1 MSPLVIAL
9 IGLILWIGISVGLGF
24 LLALKGS
31 TLYIFIGLLS
41 IVGIIGAGFFVWWK
55 NKQDAQSGAKPSGDP
70 EIDGLVKEVEAK
82 LAAAKAV
89 AGAKIGNLPLFFVM
103 GEPGSVKTTSMLHSA
118 LEPELVCGQ
127 VYQDTNVVPTRL
139 ANVFL
144 AKNTLFLD
152 TGGPLMSNAE
162 RWQRLVRRMAPG
174 ALKSVMGGAAQAPR
188 AVVVCFDVER
198 FLAPG
203 GGEAIT
209 ASARNLNARLGDI
222 AQTLGINFPVYVL
235 FTRMDR
241 MPFFHDFVRNFANE
255 EAFQVFG
262 ATAPLPESATQGIY
276 AEEATRRISELFQ
289 NLCHALSDKRLTYLP
304 RETDPEKLPGA
315 YEFAREFR
323 KLRAPIV
330 QFLVDLCRPSQ
341 LRTSPFLRG
350 FYFSG
355 VRPVIVDDSGSLRS
369 AREQHQ
375 PAIEAGGSA
384 TKVFKLG
391 PGGLMAQGVQGTP
404 QVGAT
409 RKVPQWTFLGRLFN
423 DVLLGDKDALMA
435 SSASTK
441 TSMAQRILLA
451 TAAVVGLVALTGFTV
466 SYFGN
471 RTLENDAI
479 EAAKGMASVN
489 ATDPAALPEVA
500 ALEKL
505 ETLRGTLQ
513 TLDGYRVNGAPYSL
527 RWGLYSGDA
536 AYPEVKKIWC
546 QKFNQQL
553 LGPTVINLQN
563 QMKRLPATPNAG
575 DDYSA
580 NLSNLR
586 TYLTVTAYPDKAV
599 PEVTSPALLAAWSA
613 GKNVDEPR
621 QELARKQFEFYSDFL
636 KTGGCPLPFDADAV
650 SNSRRYLSGFSGVN
664 SIYASMLAAAN
675 KANKPVNFNRD
686 IKDTADFV
694 VNNKDVQGAFTRP
707 GFASMSGFIKNPKP
721 FFGGETWVLCGD
733 PAVSKDTARTTC
745 DSRQNYDLAQLAK
758 DLTDLYSADYI
769 RAWQGY
775 IKNSSVVKFK
785 DLEDAAAKLEVLS
798 NNTTPLMALFWLAT
812 QHTAV
817 DNDKIKTAFQPIQEV
832 VPPPATLVKY
842 IYEDKNGTYIDALTK
857 LQKGVADAAA
867 AKADVNVA
875 NQTVSMASDARM
887 TVKGVARRFNPD
899 PSAQVDQISAKLL
912 EDPITQVE
920 KMLKGVG
927 ADELNAKGG
936 GMCRGFNALA
946 NKFPFNPTSKV
957 DATIDDVN
965 KVFRPSDGLL
975 PAFYKENLQKYLKKE
990 GDEYKPTGEPGPIQ
1004 MNPAFVR
1011 FFSEAMRFGDM
1022 MYPSNASAP
1031 SLKYTLTPVKTDVVQ
1046 GFNLSID
1053 GQKATLGASGGGKQF
1068 VWPGAGEA
1076 KIGVKVTGGTEFSA
1090 AEERGLWAVF
1100 HFFANADNQTPSG
1113 TNYVIEWF
1121 LRSGRNNETMKIEGK
1136 EVRYKFQVDVPI
1148 FSKQFFN
1155 QLRCVSNP
1163 AK

>member
-9 IGLILWIGISVGLGF
+9 IGLLLWIGLSVGVGF
-24 LLALKGS
+24 LMALKGS
-31 TLYIFIGLLS
+31 TLYIFIGLMS

-55 NKQDAQSGAKPSGDP
+55 NKQDTASGAKPSGDP

-103 GEPGSVKTTSMLHSA
+103 GEPGSVKTTSILHSA

-127 VYQDTNVVPTRL
+127 VYQETNVVPTRL

-144 AKNTLFLD
+144 AKNALFLD
-152 TGGPLMSNAE
+152 TGGPLMANAD

-262 ATAPLPESATQGIY
+262 ATAPLAAAGTQGIY
-276 AEEATRRISELFQ
+276 AEDATRRISELFQ

-355 VRPVIVDDSGSLRS
+355 VRPVVVDDSGSLRS

-375 PAIEAGGSA
+375 PALDAGGSA

-441 TSMAQRILLA
+441 TSTAQRILLA
-451 TAAVVGLVALTGFTV
+451 TAAAVGLVALTGFTV

-489 ATDPAALPEVA
+489 AADPAALPELS

-553 LGPTVINLQN
+553 LGPTVMNLQN

-707 GFASMSGFIKNPKP
+707 GFASMAGFIKNPKP
-721 FFGGETWVLCGD
+721 FFGGETWILCGD

-745 DSRQNYDLAQLAK
+745 DSRQNYDLGQLGK

-769 RAWQGY
+769 RAWQAY

-785 DLEDAAAKLEVLS
+785 DLEDAAVKLEALS

-812 QHTAV
+812 QHTSV
-817 DNDKIKTAFQPIQEV
+817 DNDKIKAAFQPIQEV

-842 IYEDKNGTYIDALTK
+842 IYEDKNGTYIDSLTK

-875 NQTVSMASDARM
+875 NQTVTMASDARM
-887 TVKGVARRFNPD
+887 TVKSVARRFNPD

-927 ADELNAKGG
+927 ADELNAKGA

-1011 FFSEAMRFGDM
+1011 FFGEAMRFGDM
-1022 MYPSNASAP
+1022 MYPNNAAAP

-1053 GQKATLGASGGGKQF
+1053 GQKASLGASGGGKQF
-1068 VWPGAGEA
+1068 TWPGAGEA
-1076 KIGVKVTGGTEFSA
+1076 KIGVKVSGGTEFSA

>member
-9 IGLILWIGISVGLGF
+9 IGLILWIGLSVGAGF
-24 LLALKGS
+24 LLGLKDS

-41 IVGIIGAGFFVWWK
+41 ILGIIGAGFFVWWK

-89 AGAKIGNLPLFFVM
+89 GGAKIGNLPLFFVM

-139 ANVFL
+139 ANMFL
-144 AKNTLFLD
+144 AKNALFLD
-152 TGGPLMSNAE
+152 TGGALMSNAD

-198 FLAPG
+198 FMAPG

-262 ATAPLPESATQGIY
+262 ATAPLPDSATQGIY
-276 AEEATRRISELFQ
+276 AEEATRRFSELFQ
-289 NLCHALSDKRLTYLP
+289 NLCHALNDKRLTYLP

-375 PAIEAGGSA
+375 PAIDAGGSA

-441 TSMAQRILLA
+441 TSMAQRVLLA
-451 TAAVVGLVALTGFTV
+451 TAAALGLIALTGFTV

-489 ATDPAALPEVA
+489 AADPSALPEVA

-546 QKFNQQL
+546 QKFNEQL
-553 LGPTVINLQN
+553 LGPTVISLQN

-575 DDYSA
+575 DDYSL
-580 NLSNLR
+580 NVSNLR

-621 QELARKQFEFYSDFL
+621 QQLARKQFEFYSDFL
-636 KTGGCPLPFDADAV
+636 QTGGCPLPFDPDAV
-650 SNSRRYLSGFSGVN
+650 SNSRRYLAGFSGVN

-707 GFASMSGFIKNPKP
+707 GFASMTGFIKNPKP

-733 PAVSKDTARTTC
+733 PAASKDTARTTC
-745 DSRQNYDLAQLAK
+745 DSRQNYDLAQLGK

-775 IKNSSVVKFK
+775 IRNSSVVKFK

-817 DNDKIKTAFQPIQEV
+817 DNEKIKTAFQPIQEV
-832 VPPPATLVKY
+832 VPPPATVVKY

-875 NQTVSMASDARM
+875 NQTVTMASDARM

-899 PSAQVDQISAKLL
+899 PNAQVDQVSAKLL
-912 EDPITQVE
+912 EDPILQVE

-927 ADELNAKGG
+927 ADELNAKGA
-936 GMCRGFNALA
+936 GMCRGFSALA

-975 PAFYKENLQKYLKKE
+975 PAFYKESLQKYLKKE

-1022 MYPSNASAP
+1022 MYPNNASAP
-1031 SLKYTLTPVKTDVVQ
+1031 SLKYTLTPVKNDVVQ
-1046 GFNLSID
+1046 GFNLSMD
-1053 GQKATLGASGGGKQF
+1053 GQKASLGSSGAGKQF
-1068 VWPGAGEA
+1068 TWPGSGEA
-1076 KIGVKVTGGTEFSA
+1076 KVEVKVSGGSAIGVA
-1090 AEERGLWAVF
+1090 DERGLWAVF
-1100 HFFANADNQTPSG
+1100 HFFANADTQTPSG
-1113 TNYVIEWF
+1113 TNYVIEWIP
-1121 LRSGRNNETMKIEGK
+1121 RVGRNNEPMKSEGK
-1136 EVRYKFQVDVPI
+1136 EIRYKFQVDVPI